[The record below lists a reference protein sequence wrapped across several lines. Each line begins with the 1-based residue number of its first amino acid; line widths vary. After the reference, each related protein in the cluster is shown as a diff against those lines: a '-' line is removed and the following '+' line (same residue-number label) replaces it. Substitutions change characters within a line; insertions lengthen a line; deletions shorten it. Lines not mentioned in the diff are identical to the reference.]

1 MRDLLGLPWPCCFC
15 PRRGLGF
22 GDALGFTFASQNA
35 VGRHGI
41 VCCFRAFYC
50 VCGSRNA
57 CVDLTIRG
65 FCSFFFPSNDTGVA
79 RRLVFSAIEILLG
92 LVKLPLSFLLSFLAG
107 AGGGWEGEI

>member
-22 GDALGFTFASQNA
+22 EDALGFIFASQNA

-41 VCCFRAFYC
+41 VCWFCAFYR
-50 VCGSRNA
+50 VYGSRNA
-57 CVDLTIRG
+57 CVNLTRRG
-65 FCSFFFPSNDTGVA
+65 FFSLFFPSDDTGVA
-79 RRLVFSAIEILLG
+79 RRLVFSAVEIFLG

-107 AGGGWEGEI
+107 AAGGWEREI